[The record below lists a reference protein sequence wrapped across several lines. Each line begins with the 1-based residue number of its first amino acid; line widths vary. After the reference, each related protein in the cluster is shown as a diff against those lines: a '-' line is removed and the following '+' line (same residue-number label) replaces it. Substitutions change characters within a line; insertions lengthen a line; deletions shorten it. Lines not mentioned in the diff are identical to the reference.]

1 MVINKDGNTIY
12 CEKSKNAYMAQP
24 INSLSGLAY
33 IIVAYLIYKYEI
45 SNKDE
50 TNKKYNENNSRYQ
63 EQLSQFKFYFAIILF
78 VLGITTFAMH
88 SSYNKVW
95 TNYDGITMFIIIT
108 LLLLFNVIIIIY
120 KKNMLQFK
128 IIFTIIS
135 ILLIL
140 ISKTKYNNLN
150 NFMGLIF
157 LTIISFIY
165 VVKYKDGD
173 TYYLWKSVF
182 YFIIALIVWKL
193 SQSRQIL
200 CNPKSIFQ
208 GHALWHILTAIA
220 FYQLFLFYTSL
231 N

>member
-1 MVINKDGNTIY
+1 MVINKDGHTIY
-12 CEKSKNAYMAQP
+12 CEKSKNSYIAQP

-33 IIVAYLIYKYEI
+33 IIIAYLIYKHEI

-50 TNKKYNENNSRYQ
+50 TNKKNENNIHYQ
-63 EQLSQFKFYFAIILF
+63 EQLTQFKLYFATILF

-88 SSYNKVW
+88 ASYNKVW
-95 TNYDGITMFIIIT
+95 TNYDGITMFILIT

-120 KKNMLQFK
+120 KKNMHQFK
-128 IIFTIIS
+128 IIFTITS

-165 VVKYKDGD
+165 ILKHNNGD
-173 TYYLWKSVF
+173 TYYLWKSALI
-182 YFIIALIVWKL
+182 FIIALIIWKL
-193 SQSRQIL
+193 SQSKQIL

-220 FYQLFLFYTSL
+220 FHQLFLYYTSL

>member
-1 MVINKDGNTIY
+1 MVINKDGHTIY
-12 CEKSKNAYMAQP
+12 CEKSKNSYIAQP

-33 IIVAYLIYKYEI
+33 IIIAYLIYKHEI

-50 TNKKYNENNSRYQ
+50 NNIHYQ
-63 EQLSQFKFYFAIILF
+63 EQLIQFKLYFATILC

-88 SSYNKVW
+88 ASYNKVW
-95 TNYDGITMFIIIT
+95 TNYDGITMFILIT
-108 LLLLFNVIIIIY
+108 LILLFNVIIIIF
-120 KKNMLQFK
+120 KKNIHQFK
-128 IIFTIIS
+128 IIFTITS

-165 VVKYKDGD
+165 VVKHNNKD
-173 TYYLWKSVF
+173 TYYLWKSALI
-182 YFIIALIVWKL
+182 FIIALIIWKL
-193 SQSRQIL
+193 SQSKQIL

-220 FYQLFLFYTSL
+220 LYQLFLYYTTL